1 MNHMKALTISPN
13 WIAVLLLFAFIQVAA
28 QDSTE
33 TIATVKKVKPVKNT
47 FESSVIMDNQT
58 VMVPAKGSM
67 EMNIQHRFGTVENGS
82 TDFFGL
88 WAPSNIRLG
97 MNYAPLKKWYV
108 GLGITKEKAELDA
121 NIKYAWLMQTPGVM
135 PVSVSYFGNVVVD

>member
-1 MNHMKALTISPN
+1 MNHMKAFILSPVL
-13 WIAVLLLFAFIQVAA
+13 IVTLLLCATTQLAA

-33 TIATVKKVKPVKNT
+33 TVAPVKKVKPVKNT

-97 MNYAPLKKWYV
+97 L
-108 GLGITKEKAELDA
+108 
-121 NIKYAWLMQTPGVM
+121 
-135 PVSVSYFGNVVVD
+135 S